1 MPQSAPFYWGI
12 ILLLLNSVLSHAQI
26 HPTSG
31 VDSLPSK
38 GNPNPL
44 PLEIESFINE
54 EIEFKV
60 PIITCQQLR
69 TLQKNKTKNL
79 AILDAR
85 SKKEFDVSHIID
97 AKRVG
102 YNDFSPDRVWFVD
115 QNTIVVIYCSV
126 GKQSEKVALELQKMG
141 FTDIR
146 NLYGSIIEWANQGL
160 PIVDRNGK
168 RTRKVHVFKKKELYR
183 LKLGEGVY

>member
-12 ILLLLNSVLSHAQI
+12 ILLLLTSVSSYAQL
-26 HPTSG
+26 HSTSK
-31 VDSLPSK
+31 VDSIVPE
-38 GNPNPL
+38 GNSL
-44 PLEIESFINE
+44 PLEIEAFINE

-60 PIITCQQLR
+60 PVITCQQLR
-69 TLQKNKTKNL
+69 ILQKNQTKNL

-85 SKKEFDVSHIID
+85 SKKEFDVSHILD

-115 QNTIVVIYCSV
+115 QNTIVVIYCSI
-126 GKQSEKVALELQKMG
+126 GKQSEKIALELQKMG

-146 NLYGSIIEWANQGL
+146 NLYGSIIEWANQDL

-168 RTRKVHVFKKKELYR
+168 PTKKVHVFKKKELYR
-183 LKLGEGVY
+183 LKRGEGVY